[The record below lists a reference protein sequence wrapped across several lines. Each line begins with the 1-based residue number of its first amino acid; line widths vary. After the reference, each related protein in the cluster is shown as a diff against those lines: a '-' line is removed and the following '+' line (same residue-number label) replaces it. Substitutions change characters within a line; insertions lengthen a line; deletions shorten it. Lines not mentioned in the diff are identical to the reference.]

1 MRKLS
6 LTLLIMIMFIG
17 MTYAQGQR
25 PQRQRGSLK
34 QQNTRSFATV

>member
-1 MRKLS
+1 MKKLS

-25 PQRQRGSLK
+25 PQNK
-34 QQNTRSFATV
+34 EAV